1 MWRRGRPM
9 DNPLK
14 RSLGHPS
21 QGGIFAAAAAADL
34 FSRPAWSS
42 VVLLFLQRWLDWSV
56 LDFLE
61 KKACE
66 KVWQW
71 TLHIMLFAVR
81 PSHATSRLCAMISL
95 LKLLLCR
102 VVCGF
107 LGLLVW
113 SGPSNETQNQDEERR
128 CTQPPGLC
136 SFSPCINP
144 PHLGCQNNIVIHH
157 QVARLL
163 CNPIALPPLL
173 CPILPQLSVCPPP

>member
-1 MWRRGRPM
+1 MLQPPQPTYFLARHGHLLCFCFCRDGWTGLSWIFWR
-9 DNPLK
+9 
-14 RSLGHPS
+14 
-21 QGGIFAAAAAADL
+21 
-34 FSRPAWSS
+34 
-42 VVLLFLQRWLDWSV
+42 
-56 LDFLE
+56 